1 MRIYLTHCSKDKSLA
16 AKASGEKLPPDQLY
30 IDLGLQE
37 FVTVCKSVGAAWA
50 ILSDHY
56 GVFAPDETHEYYEKP
71 PASVTPEE
79 EAILIDQFTRRL
91 GRFQEIWFY
100 IRPAT
105 FHPLYERILMYSAL
119 ADRVH
124 IFSDLGEINKG

>member
-1 MRIYLTHCSKDKSLA
+1 MRIYLTHCSKDKSPQ

-30 IDLGLQE
+30 TDKGLQE
-37 FVTVCKSVGAAWA
+37 FIAACKIASANWA

-56 GVFAPDETHEYYEKP
+56 GVFSPDETHEYYEKP

-79 EAILIDQFTRRL
+79 ETKLIDQFTRRL
-91 GRFQEIWFY
+91 RRFQEIWFY

-105 FHPLYERILMYSAL
+105 FHPLYERILMHSAL